1 LSTGAWCSGA
11 LFEDD
16 MRVLIVGGGGRE
28 HALAWKIASSPR
40 VNKIYSAPGNA
51 GISSIAECVNIAVT
65 DISSLINLVIKK
77 KIELTIVGPE
87 AALASGIVD
96 GFKKRDLRIFGPTMA
111 AAEIESSKAFAKE
124 IMQKYNI
131 PTARGKIFTNPR
143 EALSYIRGQ
152 DAPLV
157 VKADGL
163 AAGKGVI
170 VCSTTGE
177 AEEAIALIMV
187 KAAFGAAGKRVIIEE
202 QLEGEEVSLI
212 AFTDGETVLPM
223 ITARDHKRVY
233 DGDRGPNTG
242 GMGAH
247 APASTVDKEMKEKI
261 MNEVLIPAVSAMA
274 SEGRK
279 FKGALYAG
287 LMITPVGPKVLEFN
301 ARFGDPETQAVLP
314 LLKSDIL
321 EPIIASIDGGLN
333 KVSLEWKNESA
344 VCVVI
349 VSQGYP
355 GNYEKGKEIR
365 GLDKFAEEKEIIVF
379 HAGTARR
386 NKKVVTDGGRVLG
399 ITGTGNTLNE
409 AISNTYQALKKI
421 EFDGMYYRRDIGI
434 KNTSKTEKL
443 TKTVLFVCT
452 GNSCRSVMA
461 EAFLQKL
468 LNKEGR
474 NEINVT
480 SAGTLGI
487 AGMKA
492 LDEAVVVMKE
502 EGIDISHHR
511 STPLTKELI
520 SRADLILIMERHHR
534 KSVLNISPQADEK
547 IFLLKEFSPSQEKG
561 SSSEIY
567 DPIGKPLSVYYET
580 FTEIKESI
588 IGFLKKMD
596 GCLRGSEV

>member
-1 LSTGAWCSGA
+1 
-11 LFEDD
+11 
-16 MRVLIVGGGGRE
+16 MKVLIVGGGGRE
-28 HALAWKIASSPR
+28 HALAWKIASSPK

-51 GISSIAECVNIAVT
+51 GISSIAECINIKITEV
-65 DISSLINLVIKK
+65 SSLINLVIKK

-87 AALASGIVD
+87 AALAAGIVD
-96 GFKKRDLRIFGPTMA
+96 EFGKRDLRIFGPTMA
-111 AAEIESSKAFAKE
+111 AAEIESSKSFARE

-131 PTARGKIFTNPR
+131 PTAQGKIFNNPR
-143 EALSYIRGQ
+143 EALRYIKGQ

-170 VCSTTGE
+170 LCSTTGE

-187 KAAFGAAGKRVIIEE
+187 KKAFGAAGEKVIIEE
-202 QLEGEEVSLI
+202 WLEGEEASLI

-223 ITARDHKRVY
+223 ITAQDYKAAY

-247 APASTVDKEMKEKI
+247 ASASEVEEEMKERV
-261 MNEVLIPAVSAMA
+261 MNEVFIPAVSAMA

-287 LMITPVGPKVLEFN
+287 LMITPAGPKVLEFN

-314 LLKSDIL
+314 LLRSDIL
-321 EPIIASIDGGLN
+321 EPIIASIDGDLH
-333 KVSLEWKNESA
+333 KVSLEWRNESA

-349 VSQGYP
+349 ASQGYP
-355 GNYEKGKEIR
+355 GSYEKGKEIM
-365 GLDKFAEEKEIIVF
+365 GLDTLRGSEEVIVF
-379 HAGTARR
+379 HAGTAFD
-386 NKKVVTDGGRVLG
+386 NEKVVTDGGRVLG
-399 ITGTGNTLNE
+399 VTGTGNTLSE
-409 AISNTYQALKKI
+409 AISKTYQAIEKI
-421 EFDGMYYRRDIGI
+421 EFDGMYYRRDIGTGNI
-434 KNTSKTEKL
+434 SKTEKL

-461 EAFLQKL
+461 ETFLRKL
-468 LNKEGR
+468 LNEKGR

-487 AGMKA
+487 VGMKA
-492 LDEAVVVMKE
+492 LDEVFVIMMKE
-502 EGIDISHHR
+502 EGVDVSHHR
-511 STPLTKELI
+511 SAPLTEELI
-520 SRADLILIMERHHR
+520 SEADLILIMERHHR
-534 KSVLNISPQADEK
+534 KSILNISPQADEK
-547 IFLLKEFSPSQEKG
+547 IFLLKEFSPSRERG
-561 SSSEIY
+561 ASIEIY

-580 FTEIKESI
+580 FAEIKESI
-588 IGFLKKMD
+588 ISFLGKMD
-596 GCLRGSEV
+596 GYLK